1 MTNAERFIQVFGFRP
16 SKLLSMSD
24 DEFNKWLYEDAPELR
39 LVMKPITNSEI
50 LERLKRVAQEPV
62 VLKQID

>member
-1 MTNAERFIQVFGFRP
+1 MFFQVFGFRP

-24 DEFNKWLYEDAPELR
+24 DEFDKWLYEDAPELG

-50 LERLKRVAQEPV
+50 LERLKKASQEAIPLTV
-62 VLKQID
+62 EGAK